1 MKTLIINLKKTP
13 LMQIHCLCEAF
24 MILFAKMWLTKGIYR
39 FDARYMLPP
48 PSSLKCNNEKKIIFS
63 PLKSIFFQER
73 NYVVAVVITEKKS
86 VI

>member
-1 MKTLIINLKKTP
+1 
-13 LMQIHCLCEAF
+13 MQIHCLCEAF

-48 PSSLKCNNEKKIIFS
+48 SSLKCNNEKKIIFS
-63 PLKSIFFQER
+63 PLKSIFFRER